1 MATTQDTYAAEK
13 VDGDLHTG
21 SLKDVESSSPAEP
34 QNAGIADPEA
44 ERSYGTFWQNHQKPF
59 ILGDLT

>member
-34 QNAGIADPEA
+34 HNAAIADPEA
-44 ERSYGTFWQNHQKPF
+44 ERSYGTF
-59 ILGDLT
+59 